1 MISTQELEHQIRESE
16 EPAVLSEDV
25 FLVPN
30 LAGYLSGLLHRH
42 GSTVQEVVVGCNLD
56 RSYGYQLF
64 NGTRRPTRDFL
75 LRLALLLRLSEAEAQ
90 QLLKIAGRQPL
101 YARSRRD
108 AAVLYGLSHG
118 LSAEKT
124 QELLAGLGEAGLAG
138 ESGSGFCPVSPP
150 CRRGLRCPAGSRRT
164 TRRSPACPGRGTAA
178 WCCGCGGRRTA
189 PPSC

>member
-1 MISTQELEHQIRESE
+1 MHVISTQELEHQIRESE
-16 EPAVLSEDV
+16 EPAVLSGDV

-30 LAGYLSGLLHRH
+30 LAVYLSGLLHRH

-101 YARSRRD
+101 YARNRRD
-108 AAVLYGLSHG
+108 AAILYALTHG
-118 LSAEKT
+118 LTAEAAG
-124 QELLAGLGEAGLAG
+124 ELLESLGERGLA
-138 ESGSGFCPVSPP
+138 
-150 CRRGLRCPAGSRRT
+150 
-164 TRRSPACPGRGTAA
+164 
-178 WCCGCGGRRTA
+178 
-189 PPSC
+189 